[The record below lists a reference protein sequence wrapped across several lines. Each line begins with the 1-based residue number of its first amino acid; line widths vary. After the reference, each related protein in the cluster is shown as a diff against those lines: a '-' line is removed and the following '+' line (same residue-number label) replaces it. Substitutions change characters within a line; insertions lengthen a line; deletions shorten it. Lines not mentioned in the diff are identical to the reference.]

1 MKHYDRMETL
11 DKTIKNLEIKKIFE
25 IIERKNKTEK
35 EYIATTAATIIII
48 SNKDNEK
55 SPFL

>member
-11 DKTIKNLEIKKIFE
+11 DKKIKNLEIKKIFE
-25 IIERKNKTEK
+25 IIERKNKSEK
-35 EYIATTAATIIII
+35 ENKATIAATIIII
-48 SNKDNEK
+48 SNEDNEK